1 MRQSWFTPRTLVI
14 AAGGGLAALA
24 VAAGQAE
31 PKVDFTRDV
40 RPLLEAKCLTCHG
53 AKHSKG
59 GLRLDLKQQA
69 LQGGDS
75 GAVIKPGHAGESTLI
90 RLVTGTDPKK
100 VMPPAGPR
108 LTPAQVKL
116 LRDWIDQGA
125 EWPAGGGQ
133 GPGAVLASTHWSFQP
148 VKRPALPRVK
158 NSGWVRNPID
168 AFVLAKLESKGLKP
182 SPAADRVTLI
192 RRLSLDLLGLPPT
205 VEEVEAFVND
215 RSTDA
220 YDKLVDRLLASP
232 HYGERWGRLWLDEA
246 RYSDTNGYTID
257 SPRQIW
263 MYRDWVI
270 NALNRDLPF
279 DQFTIEQLAGDLLP
293 NATPEQLV
301 ATGFHRNTMINEEGG
316 TDPEQFRVEA
326 VVDRVATTGSVWL
339 GLTVGCAQCHTHKF
353 DPITQREYY
362 QFFAFFNN
370 AEEPA
375 LPFPTPQQQ
384 QEQAALRKQ
393 LAGAQ
398 AALKEYQ
405 QSAASRQPAW
415 EERVARSSTADWTTL
430 PADEHR
436 SAAGATLNKL
446 DDGSLLLAG
455 RIPDNDVYTISA
467 SSPTRA
473 TAVRLDVLTHE
484 SLPNGGPGLARGNF
498 LLTDFVVSEAQ
509 AGGDPRPVP
518 IERAIADHSQQDYPV
533 TLAVDD
539 QANTGWAIN
548 VKAGEGRLNTERA
561 AVFVLARPVPTGT
574 RLTVTLKQ
582 EHSNKR
588 YVIGRFRLSVA
599 DVAPGSLQWLPT
611 KETRDLIAV
620 PAAERTAAQREA
632 VAKEFARA
640 EMSEFSTAVATLQ
653 AKEKELAKDV
663 PTTMIMRERAT
674 PRETFI
680 HLRGDFLRR
689 GDAVSPGV
697 PAALPALPQSSA
709 RLNRLDLARWL
720 VDPRNPLTPR
730 VTVNRIWQTY
740 FGIGIVE
747 TENDFGTQGT
757 LPSHPELLDWL
768 AGSFAAGTGPGTR
781 ERVAGPGVGVQGSGF
796 RPGAASS
803 GRTQG
808 VGGRTAAFEQRLRP
822 SLAPGPWPPAPN
834 LGWSLKRL
842 HRLIV
847 TSNTYKQS
855 SKARP
860 ELVVVDPT
868 NRLLARQNRLRLEG
882 EIVRDV
888 SLAASGLLSRKMGG
902 PGVYPPQPAGT
913 DLFTQVKR
921 AWTVS
926 AGEDRYRRGV
936 YTWQWRSNPYAL
948 FATFDGPNS
957 NVTCTRRLRSNTPT
971 QALMLANDQS
981 LFEMAQALAVR
992 TMSAP
997 AATDAERLRYAF
1009 LRCLSRPPTDAE
1021 AGRLLAFYS
1030 SQVQSFTAA
1039 PTDAAAVVPKARP
1052 AAFGVPEAAAW
1063 TSVARVLMNV
1073 DEFITRE

>member
-1 MRQSWFTPRTLVI
+1 MRHRCVTPRTLLI
-14 AAGGGLAALA
+14 AAGSGAAALA
-24 VAAGQAE
+24 MAAGQAE

-40 RPLLEAKCLTCHG
+40 RPILEAKCFACHG

-59 GLRLDLKQQA
+59 GLRLDVKQQA
-69 LQGGDS
+69 LLGGDS
-75 GAVIKPGHAGESTLI
+75 GQVIKSGHANESLLLQ
-90 RLVTGTDPKK
+90 LVSGADPKK

-108 LTPAQVKL
+108 LTPAQVKV

-125 EWPAGGGQ
+125 TWPEPPPLTKGGPGGGSGTQ
-133 GPGAVLASTHWSFQP
+133 PTHWSFRP
-148 VKRPALPRVK
+148 VKRPALPKVK
-158 NSGWVRNPID
+158 NQAWVRNPID
-168 AFVLAKLESKGLKP
+168 AFVLAKLEAKGLKP

-192 RRLSLDLLGLPPT
+192 RRLSLDLLGLPPS
-205 VEEVEAFVND
+205 VEDVEAFVND
-215 RSTDA
+215 RSADA
-220 YDKLVDRLLASP
+220 YEKLVDRLLTSP

-293 NATPEQLV
+293 NPAPEQLI

-339 GLTVGCAQCHTHKF
+339 GLTLGCAQCHTHKF

-370 AEEPA
+370 AEEPS
-375 LPFPTPQQQ
+375 LPFPTPKQQ
-384 QEQAALRKQ
+384 QEQGELKQRLAAAQQKLTEYQKTAAIR
-393 LAGAQ
+393 Q
-398 AALKEYQ
+398 AA
-405 QSAASRQPAW
+405 W
-415 EERVARSSTADWTTL
+415 EQRAVGGSSADWTVL
-430 PADEHR
+430 RPDEHR
-436 SAAGATLNKL
+436 SAAGSTLQKL
-446 DDGSLLLAG
+446 DDGSLLLTG
-455 RIPDNDVYTISA
+455 NVPDNDVYTVSA
-467 SSPTRA
+467 SLPRRA
-473 TAVRLDVLTHE
+473 TALRLEVLTHD
-484 SLPNGGPGLARGNF
+484 SLPNGGPGLAKGNF
-498 LLTDFVVSEAQ
+498 LLTDFVVSAEQPGGGAQ
-509 AGGDPRPVP
+509 PAP
-518 IERAIADHSQQDYPV
+518 IARAVADHAQQDYPV

-539 QANTGWAIN
+539 QSNTGWAIN
-548 VKAGEGRLNTERA
+548 VKGGEGRLNTDRT
-561 AVFVLARPVPTGT
+561 AVFLLERPVPAGA

-588 YVIGRFRLSVA
+588 YLIGRFRLSA
-599 DVAPGSLQWLPT
+599 AEVAPDALQWLPS
-611 KETRDLIAV
+611 KEVRDLLDI
-620 PAAERTAAQREA
+620 PAGMRTPAQRETL
-632 VAKEFARA
+632 AKEFARA
-640 EMSEFSTAVATLQ
+640 ESNQFATEIAALE
-653 AKEKELAKDV
+653 AREKELAKSV
-663 PTTMIMRERAT
+663 STTMIMRERTA

-689 GDAVSPGV
+689 GDAVAPGV
-697 PAALPALPQSSA
+697 PAAFPSLPQSST

-730 VTVNRIWQTY
+730 VTVNRVWQSY

-747 TENDFGTQGT
+747 TENDFGTQGAE
-757 LPSHPELLDWL
+757 PSHPELLDWL
-768 AGSFAAGTGPGTR
+768 ALEFAGPRDTASTKGAAGS
-781 ERVAGPGVGVQGSGF
+781 A
-796 RPGAASS
+796 
-803 GRTQG
+803 
-808 VGGRTAAFEQRLRP
+808 TADPYAC
-822 SLAPGPWPPAPN
+822 
-834 LGWSLKRL
+834 GWSLKRL

-860 ELVVVDPT
+860 ELAVIDPT

-882 EIVRDV
+882 ELVRDV
-888 SLAASGLLSRKMGG
+888 TLAASGLLSRKMGG

-921 AWTVS
+921 AWPES
-926 AGEDRYRRGV
+926 KGEDRYRRGV

-948 FATFDGPNS
+948 FATFDGPNGT
-957 NVTCTRRLRSNTPT
+957 VTCTRRLRSNTPT

-997 AATDAERLRYAF
+997 ATTDADRIRHAF

-1021 AGRLLAFYS
+1021 AARLLAFYRA
-1030 SQVQSFTAA
+1030 QVQSFTTAA
-1039 PTDAAAVVPKARP
+1039 ADAASVAPKERP
-1052 AAFGVPEAAAW
+1052 AGFGVPEAAAW
-1063 TSVARVLMNV
+1063 TSVARVIMNV